1 MLKEHLTTGTC
12 SIIWI
17 ETLSL
22 LLCAHC
28 MDCVHS
34 VVWYVEDESYVVASY
49 KADTILST
57 TSYLLQTNMWW
68 NLYML
73 HSLVYWKEEYV
84 YALVFSCFLKTQ
96 MLNLLVFCCK
106 NMSTHSFVSFRNI
119 SILSLIC
126 LSSCFFLSLFMC
138 LYIPG
143 FSKAQFYG
151 LILEAFASLVVN
163 VIDI

>member
-1 MLKEHLTTGTC
+1 
-12 SIIWI
+12 
-17 ETLSL
+17 
-22 LLCAHC
+22 

-96 MLNLLVFCCK
+96 MLNLLVFAVK
-106 NMSTHSFVSFRNI
+106 
-119 SILSLIC
+119 IC
-126 LSSCFFLSLFMC
+126 QHIHLLALEIFQYFL
-138 LYIPG
+138 
-143 FSKAQFYG
+143 
-151 LILEAFASLVVN
+151 
-163 VIDI
+163 